1 MNERLRQAISS
12 IMPPLNPGFKDG
24 QTFYIPAPG
33 CDEKIRWQGLEN
45 DIKNAFSSEDEL
57 REVYKYFPQS
67 VDEMVEYYKNY
78 KRGILDTMKKYP
90 ENVPP
95 KVKKILA
102 KYWSM

>member
-1 MNERLRQAISS
+1 MNDQTMNNQA
-12 IMPPLNPGFKDG
+12 FKDG

-57 REVYKYFPQS
+57 REVYKKFPD
-67 VDEMVEYYKNY
+67 VERVVEYYRNY
-78 KRGILDTMKKYP
+78 KLGILDKMAKYP
-90 ENVPP
+90 SIVPP

-102 KYWSM
+102 KYWIK